1 MKLRSTLFLLLMPAL
16 SLTTYAAEPTS
27 CTPKSY
33 EMALKYQQQSAEI
46 MALQLQTYRLA
57 TERLAQKIAKASP
70 ASKPAVVLDLDETVL
85 DNSAL
90 LVRDMQQCHDF
101 TTWDT
106 WGEWEKKGQ
115 PKLIPGAK
123 AFLDFANQHRVS
135 LYYVSD
141 RSQDNKSY
149 TLSTLKALGLPQVSE
164 ESVLLDT
171 GSKVQRRESI
181 EKHHQIIMLLG
192 DSLADFA
199 GIFKNHKPSTEQR
212 QLVQAQQKHFG
223 DDWFILPNASY
234 GSWSSASLDSGN
246 LGKIAR

>member
-1 MKLRSTLFLLLMPAL
+1 MKLRSTLLLLLMPTL
-16 SLTTYAAEPTS
+16 SLSAYAAEPAS
-27 CTPKSY
+27 CAPKSY
-33 EMALKYQQQSAEI
+33 EMALKYQQQSAEV

-57 TERLAQKIAKASP
+57 TERLAEKIAKPSP
-70 ASKPAVVLDLDETVL
+70 ATKPAVVLDLDETVL

-106 WGEWEKKGQ
+106 WGEWEKTGR

-123 AFLDFANQHRVS
+123 AFLDFANQHQIS
-135 LYYVSD
+135 IYYVSD

-149 TLSTLKALGLPQVSE
+149 TLATLKALGLPQISAN
-164 ESVLLDT
+164 SVLLDT
-171 GSKVQRRESI
+171 GSKVQRREAI
-181 EKHHQIIMLLG
+181 EKTHQIIMLFG

-199 GIFKNHKPSTEQR
+199 GVFKNHKPATEQR
-212 QLVQAQQKHFG
+212 QLVQDQQKHFG

-234 GSWSSASLDSGN
+234 GSWSTATLNSWNSG
-246 LGKIAR
+246 